1 MRAKHSMYEEAGL
14 AAASQS
20 HDNSAIGD
28 AEVPDQ
34 SSKERMQQDP
44 LDDIINDNSIEK
56 SANN

>member
-1 MRAKHSMYEEAGL
+1 MYEEAG

-20 HDNSAIGD
+20 HDNSATGD

-34 SSKERMQQDP
+34 SSKEGMRQDP

-56 SANN
+56 SANNQ